1 MKKITQTLAI
11 LCIAILSTT
20 VQSQQVFLF
29 DLNHNNS
36 ELNRTEGN
44 WNNHLASAMT
54 TDITNF
60 INDQG
65 VASTYSFGV
74 TDSFVAANNN
84 GTTSPDPSIG
94 FPATATIDSYYVQDG
109 SNETGAFTFSGMNTS
124 MYYQFEIFASRM
136 SVSDNRQAQ
145 YTATGANT
153 GIAYLDGGNNTA
165 NTTTIANIQPDAS
178 GNIVLALQKGPENT
192 NGAGFCYIG
201 VIKMTETTELST
213 SDFSLEA
220 NVTISP
226 NPVAESFSIRFKMN
240 NTAKVSIAMYDVAG
254 KMVTSIFNDE
264 VSAGV
269 FNHTWNRTSG
279 EDDTIAAGL
288 YILEIN
294 AGGNKMSKRVVLK

>member
-11 LCIAILSTT
+11 LCIATFTMT

-54 TDITNF
+54 TDISNF

-74 TDSFVAANNN
+74 TDDFVSANNN

-94 FPATATIDSYYVQDG
+94 FPATATIDSYYVQNG
-109 SNETGAFTFSGMNTS
+109 SNETGAFTFSGLNTS
-124 MYYQFEIFASRM
+124 MYYQFEIFASR
-136 SVSDNRQAQ
+136 VGVTDNRQAQ

-165 NTTTIANIQPDAS
+165 NTTTIVNIQPDAT

-192 NGAGFCYIG
+192 NGSGFCYIG
-201 VIKMTETTELST
+201 AIKMTETTELST
-213 SDFSLEA
+213 PDFSLEA
-220 NVTISP
+220 NVTFSP
-226 NPVAESFSIRFKMN
+226 NPVTESFSVRFNMN
-240 NTAKVSIAMYDVAG
+240 STAKVSIALYDIAG
-254 KMVTSIFNDE
+254 KMVTSIFNDK
-264 VSAGV
+264 VSAGI

-279 EDDTIAAGL
+279 EGETIAAGL

-294 AGGNKMSKRVVLK
+294 AGDHKMSKKLILK